1 MTYLVAAAAIAF
13 MGIFIIKMNF
23 CLLHSVVM
31 LRSGG
36 ELACP
41 AGGQYVDLPSDGPHP
56 GHSLRSG
63 HQKQE
68 AHPDWSEERDV
79 RPGYLCASGI
89 HVWLLVRL
97 EAQQVREISSLT

>member
-13 MGIFIIKMNF
+13 MGIFHYQNKY
-23 CLLHSVVM
+23 LSGTELS
-31 LRSGG
+31 RSGG
-36 ELACP
+36 ELPCP
-41 AGGQYVDLPSDGPHP
+41 AGSQHVDLSSDGSHP
-56 GHSLRSG
+56 GHRLRSG